1 MSVYIVSDRDV
12 EDDMALLRMDLV
24 FMHDDDVVAIVQP
37 MVRLCMMNVR
47 KRHTIYEHAP
57 AS

>member
-1 MSVYIVSDRDV
+1 
-12 EDDMALLRMDLV
+12 MALLRMDLV